1 MADGFKIADAYVEV
15 EARLDRAAFQRH
27 LEDVTVKVSPK
38 VETKVKNGL
47 GKEVGKGMLSG
58 IGDAFATGFT
68 KTITAGLAGT
78 GSLASALSSNPYV
91 AAAGI
96 ALAVGIV
103 AVAAPAIGAGL
114 AAALAAGAGLGV
126 IAGGILLIKDDP
138 LVKKAAGELGRTLFD
153 VDTEEIKT
161 RYKAAQDALTAAL
174 RSGNRDRIKEA
185 RANLAAVQKELTKAE
200 EFNRKNF
207 SLKDAAGPLIQ
218 PVVNSLKIFQDAAQ
232 RIIPKIGE
240 MFATLDPAIE
250 PLAQGL
256 VGLVEKA
263 LPGFQK
269 LIEASV
275 PILGVLAEHL
285 PILGEAFSMF
295 FSDVAGGEEGA
306 SQFLGDFLKWLA
318 GFIVMT
324 GKLIMWLS
332 KAYVYVRAF
341 FVRDIPK
348 WARAAWDWFGRL
360 WDKVSGFFSGIWNW
374 VTSTGSSI
382 GDWFTN
388 LVTKVS
394 DFVTGVGT
402 WLAALPGRI
411 GTWLASLPGA
421 IAKWFTDA
429 WHRAW
434 YLVGYYGGLIFTF
447 FRDLPGKVW
456 TFLSSLPDKIG
467 AIWTSMWTFVSTKAT
482 EWWNATVAW
491 LSALPGKI
499 GSFFQGVWN
508 SVTTW
513 VKNTW
518 SSATTW
524 VSKTVN
530 DVVTWFKGLP
540 QKAKDAL
547 SSLKTKVM
555 EVLSSAGSWLVNT
568 GEQIINGLI
577 QGIKDKIGALKGVIS
592 GIVSDIKQ
600 GFKDALKI
608 GSPSRLMADE
618 VGRWIPPGIGQ
629 GAEKAM
635 PSLLD
640 SLRGLVPDMAA
651 SVAPGGTG
659 QVTGSLR
666 ERAQI
671 IIQNLNIRGVWDF
684 TDPAEIRRLI
694 ARLYDE
700 LNRYEKGYA
709 R

>member
-38 VETKVKNGL
+38 VEVK
-47 GKEVGKGMLSG
+47 GKGVGKKLGAGMLAG
-58 IGDAFATGFT
+58 VGDAFATGFT

-114 AAALAAGAGLGV
+114 AAALAGGAGLAV
-126 IAGGILLIKDDP
+126 IAGGIALIKDDP

-153 VDTEEIKT
+153 IDTVEIKE
-161 RYKAAQDALTAAL
+161 RAKAAQDALTAAL
-174 RSGNRDRIKEA
+174 RSGNRDRIREA
-185 RANLAAVQKELTKAE
+185 RANLAQVQKELKDAE
-200 EFNRKNF
+200 AFNRKNF

-218 PVVNSLKIFQDAAQ
+218 PVVNSLKIFQEAAKD
-232 RIIPKIGE
+232 IIPDIGK

-256 VGLVEKA
+256 VGLVKNA

-269 LIEASV
+269 LIEAAV
-275 PILGVLAEHL
+275 PILGVLADHL

-306 SQFLGDFLKWLA
+306 SQFLGDFLKWVA

-332 KAYVYVRAF
+332 KAYVYIRAF
-341 FVRDIPK
+341 FTRDIPK

-374 VTSTGSSI
+374 VTSTGGSI

-421 IAKWFTDA
+421 IGKWFTDA
-429 WHRAW
+429 WNRAW
-434 YLVGYYGGLIFTF
+434 YLVGFYGGLIFTF
-447 FRDLPGKVW
+447 LRDLPGKVGA
-456 TFLSSLPDKIG
+456 FLSSLPGKVS
-467 AIWTSMWTFVSTKAT
+467 AIWTLVWTSAWNLAQT
-482 EWWNATVAW
+482 WWNNTVAW
-491 LSALPGKI
+491 LSALPGRI

-508 SVTTW
+508 SVTSW
-513 VKNTW
+513 VKQTW
-518 SSATTW
+518 SSATAW

-530 DVVTWFKGLP
+530 DVVAWFKGLP

-555 EVLSSAGSWLVNT
+555 EVLSGAGKWLVST
-568 GEQIINGLI
+568 GSDIINGLI
-577 QGIKDKIGALKGVIS
+577 QGIKDKVGALKDLVA
-592 GIVSDIKQ
+592 GIVKNIKD

-608 GSPSRLMADE
+608 GSPSKLMAQE
-618 VGRWIPPGIGQ
+618 VGQWIPPGIAQ
-629 GAEKAM
+629 GAQKAM
-635 PSLLD
+635 PDLMD
-640 SLRGLVPDMAA
+640 SLRGMVPGMADA
-651 SVAPGGTG
+651 ARPGTAA
-659 QVTGSLR
+659 TPATLR

-671 IIQNLNIRGVWDF
+671 IIQNLIIRGVWDF
-684 TDPAEIRRLI
+684 TDPAEVRRMI

-700 LNRYEKGYA
+700 LDRYEKGYA